1 MSVPERPDPRAT
13 GWPPPSGWPPPGGAP
28 TQREPIDPV
37 ADAQRFRDRLRL
49 FLILLLALVVVTQLE
64 LPFRLAGLGFGL
76 ATAWVAG
83 LMMIQMAR
91 HRTGADPGARGWLL
105 VIGGLALTGVLMLML
120 IAEAVYYP
128 VVSDLERCTAQ
139 ANTQTAEKAC
149 EDASKDRL
157 DRLVDRFSERT
168 DSH

>member
-13 GWPPPSGWPPPGGAP
+13 GWPPPSGWPPPGAP
-28 TQREPIDPV
+28 PAPREPVDPV
-37 ADAQRFRDRLRL
+37 ADATRFRDRLRL

-76 ATAWVAG
+76 AACWVAG
-83 LMMIQMAR
+83 QLMIQMGR
-91 HRTGADPGARGWLL
+91 HRTGTDPGARGWLL

-128 VVSDLERCTAQ
+128 VVFDLERCTAQ
-139 ANTQTAEKAC
+139 ANTQTAKQAC
-149 EDASKDRL
+149 EDASRDRL
-157 DRLVDRFSERT
+157 DRLVDRFSER
-168 DSH
+168 SGSR